1 VTAAAPAVRSILVAL
16 DESARAGLVFATAR
30 LMAQALD
37 AQLFLIRVL
46 VIPPDIPAAAHTHPD
61 GLEAHLERTTRAE
74 LHARMKEEPGVHF
87 GPPIVVTGDP
97 WHRIVET
104 AKTLDVDLII
114 IGSHRYHGRLDR
126 ALGTVAAKVV
136 NHADRDVL
144 VVNQRGVDRDTRG

>member
-1 VTAAAPAVRSILVAL
+1 MTAVAPSARSILVAL
-16 DESARAGLVFATAR
+16 DESGRAELVLATAAS
-30 LMAQALD
+30 MARALD

-61 GLEAHLERTTRAE
+61 GLEAHLERTSRAE
-74 LHARMKEEPGVHF
+74 LHGSMEGVSGVRF
-87 GPPIVVTGDP
+87 GPPLVVAGDP

-104 AKTLDVDLII
+104 AKTLDVDLIV
-114 IGSHRYHGRLDR
+114 IGSHRYHGRMDR

-144 VVNQRGVDRDTRG
+144 VVHERGASREVRK

>member
-1 VTAAAPAVRSILVAL
+1 VTVGAPSVRSILAAL
-16 DESARAGLVFATAR
+16 DESARAELVFETAR
-30 LMAQALD
+30 SLARDLD

-46 VIPPDIPAAAHTHPD
+46 VIPPDLPAAAHTHPD
-61 GLEAHLERTTRAE
+61 GLEGHLERTTRAE
-74 LHARMKEEPGVHF
+74 LHARMKAEPGVSF

-104 AKTLDVDLII
+104 AKTLDVDLIV
-114 IGSHRYHGRLDR
+114 IGSHRYHGPVDR

-144 VVNQRGVDRDTRG
+144 VVNERGVDRNTRP